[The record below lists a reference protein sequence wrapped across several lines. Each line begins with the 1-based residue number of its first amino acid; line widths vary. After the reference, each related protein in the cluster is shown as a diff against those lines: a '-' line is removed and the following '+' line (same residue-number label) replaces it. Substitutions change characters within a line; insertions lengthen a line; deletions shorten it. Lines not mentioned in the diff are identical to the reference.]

1 MWALDWLVCKGKPCS
16 QVCHL
21 LGLGQPGGA
30 LSPGSARPQMSKHQ
44 KYRKSKAMINTVI
57 APRLAPE
64 IVSDVGKLAVK
75 EGGFEFSF
83 LVPPLGFKAYP
94 TTTPQGGR

>member
-1 MWALDWLVCKGKPCS
+1 
-16 QVCHL
+16 
-21 LGLGQPGGA
+21 
-30 LSPGSARPQMSKHQ
+30 
-44 KYRKSKAMINTVI
+44 MINTVI